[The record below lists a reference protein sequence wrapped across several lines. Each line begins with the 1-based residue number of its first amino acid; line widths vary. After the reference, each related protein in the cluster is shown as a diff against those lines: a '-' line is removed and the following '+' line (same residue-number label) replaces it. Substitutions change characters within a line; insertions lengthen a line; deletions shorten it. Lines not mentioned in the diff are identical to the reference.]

1 MPNETDTTVRQ
12 PAMDETQELPA
23 FPARPSES
31 RGPEGDSLISS
42 QYKAL
47 QEAQFLHEETL
58 RQLRGEIQAQ
68 KQKISDL
75 ASDQQGTGQ
84 PPARLDA
91 IFLRLSELER
101 KVGEDATD
109 PLINEI
115 AHRLAALE
123 SSGGRGPDSRVE
135 RLSEQ
140 IEELR
145 RRTSAPNTDP
155 RTDEMALR
163 IASVEGSLRRAQQ
176 AFDSEALTGQIQEL
190 QVAARDASEQMAAE
204 LADLRQQLSAAPDQP
219 DWSGKF
225 EQLES
230 RLAAVSDNNEIA
242 ELAARLKQLEQ
253 SETDDL
259 SATRLEAVAGKV
271 EELAARLDGV
281 AESSAVTEL
290 RQKVAELESQIAD
303 SAPGTQTDALSARVD
318 QLQQTIEEQS
328 ASDAVQALQQRL
340 AALESQSEQSP
351 DASEAV
357 AELRQRCDALTE
369 RLSALP
375 QADVYDNRIAAIE
388 SKLDELPT
396 GEAGV
401 EELRERLAAF
411 EKTGRADS
419 DGRLAELTARLR
431 ALELQAEQSNSSAD
445 GATIDRL
452 SSRLDQL
459 ELTGGSSGLT
469 NQINELRERVAGLTS
484 QLRDGGSAGPAPEAI
499 TQIDERLT
507 VLESSTPTVLERVAK
522 LEQREPASGS
532 DQADA
537 IAELRQRVDQLV
549 NSGASGTGDSA
560 TADILHE
567 IGMRVQ
573 ALERNGDSG
582 QGGAAAELSEEL
594 NERIGRL
601 EARIAESGGMPRAE
615 MQSLLERISYLEQSG
630 GAPSGDAGGPPSRIT
645 EQLIARYEEIDGR
658 LALME
663 ESGAGA
669 SSGQGSAATS
679 SALAEIAE
687 LRAQLIELQENG
699 SGPGVS
705 ENFVGKLAEK
715 ISSGIAGSEVK
726 SIQTQMY
733 VVYFFLALVGALALS
748 SFFMQ

>member
-1 MPNETDTTVRQ
+1 MPNETDTTVRH
-12 PAMDETQELPA
+12 PAMGETQELPA

-31 RGPEGDSLISS
+31 NGPEGDSLISS

-68 KQKISDL
+68 KQQISNL
-75 ASDQQGTGQ
+75 ANEQQGSAQ

-91 IFLRLSELER
+91 IHLRLSELER
-101 KVGEDATD
+101 KIGEDASD

-145 RRTSAPNTDP
+145 RRTSVPHTDP

-176 AFDSEALTGQIQEL
+176 AFDSETLTGQIQEL
-190 QVAARDASEQMAAE
+190 QAAARDASEKVAAE
-204 LADLRQQLSAAPDQP
+204 LADLRQQLTDAQAQTQP

-225 EQLES
+225 DQLES
-230 RLAAVSDNNEIA
+230 RLAEVSDKSEIE
-242 ELAARLKQLEQ
+242 ELTARLSQLEQ
-253 SETDDL
+253 SEPDDQ
-259 SATRLEAVAGKV
+259 SAARLEALAAKV
-271 EELAARLDGV
+271 EELAAKLEGT
-281 AESSAVTEL
+281 AASSTLTEL
-290 RQKVAELESQIAD
+290 RQKVADLESQISD
-303 SAPGTQTDALSARVD
+303 SAPSQLNDLLSARVD
-318 QLQQTIEEQS
+318 QLQEAIEAQS
-328 ASDAVQALQQRL
+328 ASDAVQSLQQRL
-340 AALESQSEQSP
+340 AALEAQNEQSP
-351 DASEAV
+351 DAGEAV
-357 AELRQRCDALTE
+357 AELRQRCDALSE
-369 RLSALP
+369 RFSTIP
-375 QADVYDNRIAAIE
+375 DGTVYDSRIAAIE
-388 SKLDELPT
+388 SKLDELPA
-396 GEAGV
+396 GESGV
-401 EELRERLAAF
+401 EELRVKLAAI
-411 EKTGRADS
+411 ETSGAAEN

-431 ALELQAEQSNSSAD
+431 ALELQAEQPSSSAD
-445 GATIDRL
+445 DGRLDRL

-484 QLRDGGSAGPAPEAI
+484 QLREGSAEPASEAI
-499 TQIDERLT
+499 TKIDERLAL
-507 VLESSTPTVLERVAK
+507 LESSAPAAFERIAK
-522 LEQREPASGS
+522 LETLEPASGS

-549 NSGASGTGDSA
+549 NSGASGAGDSA

-582 QGGAAAELSEEL
+582 QGGSATALSEEL
-594 NERIGRL
+594 NERIERL
-601 EARIAESGGMPRAE
+601 EAKVAENGGMPRSE
-615 MQSLLERISYLEQSG
+615 LQSIVERLSYLEQSG
-630 GAPSGDAGGPPSRIT
+630 ASSGEADGPSSHIT

-658 LALME
+658 LAQIE
-663 ESGAGA
+663 EGGA
-669 SSGQGSAATS
+669 SAAGGGQSSEAAM
-679 SALAEIAE
+679 AEIAE
-687 LRAQLIELQENG
+687 LRKQLTELQQNG

-705 ENFVGKLAEK
+705 ENFLGKLAEK

-726 SIQTQMY
+726 AIQMQMY
-733 VVYFFLALVGALALS
+733 VVYFFLALIGALALS